1 MDTRQMRYRLF
12 TLSGA
17 NLNMRIWTWV
27 SLKCMG
33 FCEQKSAQ
41 PFGGP
46 SALGRVSSMSL
57 GLGQGDRCTCF
68 QAFRRCIRDQ
78 LRL

>member
-33 FCEQKSAQ
+33 FWEQKSAQ
-41 PFGGP
+41 PFGGL
-46 SALGRVSSMSL
+46 SALGRVSNSSL
-57 GLGQGDRCTCF
+57 WLGQGDWGACF
-68 QAFRRCIRDQ
+68 QALRRCIRDQ